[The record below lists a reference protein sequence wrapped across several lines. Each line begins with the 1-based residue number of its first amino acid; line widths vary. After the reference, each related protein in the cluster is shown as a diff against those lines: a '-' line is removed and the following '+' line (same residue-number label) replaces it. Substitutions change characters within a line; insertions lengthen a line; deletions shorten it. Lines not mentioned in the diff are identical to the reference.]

1 VNRTL
6 VVGASAMAA
15 LCIVV
20 SLHYSRSAE
29 SASKVLA
36 HDVYFTLNESTPETR
51 QQLVD
56 ACQSY
61 LSGHDGTV
69 FFATG
74 TRATERTRDVNDTDF
89 DVSLHV
95 YFRDEAAHD
104 AYQEHPRHLEFIEK
118 MSSNWKTV
126 RVFDAWVRTGP

>member
-1 VNRTL
+1 MNRIL
-6 VVGASAMAA
+6 VVAASAMAA

-29 SASKVLA
+29 SASMVFA
-36 HDVYFTLNESTPETR
+36 HEVYFTLNESTPETR
-51 QQLVD
+51 QQLVG
-56 ACQSY
+56 ACQTY

-74 TRATERTRDVNDTDF
+74 TRATEKTRDVNDTDF
-89 DVSLHV
+89 DVSLHL
-95 YFRDEAAHD
+95 YFRDEAAHN
-104 AYQEHPRHLEFIEK
+104 AHQEHPRHKEFIEK
-118 MSSNWKTV
+118 MKSNWKAM

>member
-1 VNRTL
+1 MNRAL
-6 VVGASAMAA
+6 VVVASAMAA
-15 LCIVV
+15 LCIGV

-29 SASKVLA
+29 SANMVLA

-56 ACQSY
+56 ACQTY

-74 TRATERTRDVNDTDF
+74 TRATEKTREVKDTDF
-89 DVSLHV
+89 DVSLHL

-104 AYQEHPRHLEFIEK
+104 AYQEHPRHKEFIEK
-118 MSSNWKTV
+118 MKSNWKAV